1 MAQGKKSGV
10 SKAKGSKAEGN
21 KAKGNKAKGNKAKG
35 NKAKRS
41 TPSKTNAGLFNLES
55 HPATAAM
62 TARVAGCNKPPIL
75 WRKIGDSWME
85 CFLKSDCTYGNC
97 QEVDESQVPE
107 AIRNGAS

>member
-10 SKAKGSKAEGN
+10 SKAKIG
-21 KAKGNKAKGNKAKG
+21 KAKIGKAKIS
-35 NKAKRS
+35 KAKRS
-41 TPSKTNAGLFNLES
+41 TPSKTNAGLFNLDS

-62 TARVAGCNKPPIL
+62 TARVTGCNKPPIL

>member
-10 SKAKGSKAEGN
+10 SKAKIG
-21 KAKGNKAKGNKAKG
+21 KAKIGKAKIS
-35 NKAKRS
+35 KAKRS
-41 TPSKTNAGLFNLES
+41 TPSKTNAGLFNLDS

-62 TARVAGCNKPPIL
+62 TARVTGCNKPPIL

-107 AIRNGAS
+107 AIRNSAT

>member
-10 SKAKGSKAEGN
+10 SKAKGSKA
-21 KAKGNKAKGNKAKG
+21 KGNKAKGS
-35 NKAKRS
+35 KAKRSTAKGS
-41 TPSKTNAGLFNLES
+41 TPSKTNAGLFNLDS
-55 HPATAAM
+55 HPATTAM

-107 AIRNGAS
+107 AIRKGAT

>member
-10 SKAKGSKAEGN
+10 SKAKGN
-21 KAKGNKAKGNKAKG
+21 KAKGS
-35 NKAKRS
+35 KAKRSTAKGS
-41 TPSKTNAGLFNLES
+41 TPSKTNAGLFNLDS

-107 AIRNGAS
+107 AIRNSAT

>member
-10 SKAKGSKAEGN
+10 SKAKGS
-21 KAKGNKAKGNKAKG
+21 KAKG

-41 TPSKTNAGLFNLES
+41 TPSKTNAGLFNLDS
-55 HPATAAM
+55 HPATTAM
-62 TARVAGCNKPPIL
+62 TARMAGCNKPPIL

-107 AIRNGAS
+107 AIRKGAT

>member
-1 MAQGKKSGV
+1 MAQGKNSGV
-10 SKAKGSKAEGN
+10 S
-21 KAKGNKAKGNKAKG
+21 KAKGNKAKGS
-35 NKAKRS
+35 KAKRSTAKGS
-41 TPSKTNAGLFNLES
+41 TPSKTNAGLFNLDS

-107 AIRNGAS
+107 AIRKGAT

>member
-10 SKAKGSKAEGN
+10 SKAKIG
-21 KAKGNKAKGNKAKG
+21 KAKIS
-35 NKAKRS
+35 KAKRS
-41 TPSKTNAGLFNLES
+41 TPSKTNAGLFNLDS

-62 TARVAGCNKPPIL
+62 TARVTGCNKPPIL

-85 CFLKSDCTYGNC
+85 CFLKSDCC

-107 AIRNGAS
+107 AIRNARAESVQAPSFVLTRFLP

>member
-10 SKAKGSKAEGN
+10 SKAKIG
-21 KAKGNKAKGNKAKG
+21 KAKIS
-35 NKAKRS
+35 KAKRS
-41 TPSKTNAGLFNLES
+41 TPSKTNAGLFNLDS

-62 TARVAGCNKPPIL
+62 TARVTSCNKPPIL

-107 AIRNGAS
+107 AIRNSAT

>member
-10 SKAKGSKAEGN
+10 SKAKGN
-21 KAKGNKAKGNKAKG
+21 KAKGS
-35 NKAKRS
+35 KAKRSTAKGS
-41 TPSKTNAGLFNLES
+41 TPSKTNAGLFNLDS

-62 TARVAGCNKPPIL
+62 TARVTGCNKPPIL

-107 AIRNGAS
+107 AIRNSAT

>member
-10 SKAKGSKAEGN
+10 SKAKIG
-21 KAKGNKAKGNKAKG
+21 KAKIS
-35 NKAKRS
+35 KAKRS
-41 TPSKTNAGLFNLES
+41 TPSKTNAGLFNLDS

-62 TARVAGCNKPPIL
+62 TARVTGCNKPPIL

>member
-10 SKAKGSKAEGN
+10 SKAKGN
-21 KAKGNKAKGNKAKG
+21 KAKGS
-35 NKAKRS
+35 KAKRSTAKGS
-41 TPSKTNAGLFNLES
+41 TPSKTNAGLFNLDS

-107 AIRNGAS
+107 AIRKGAT

>member
-10 SKAKGSKAEGN
+10 SKAKGSKA
-21 KAKGNKAKGNKAKG
+21 KGNKAKGNE
-35 NKAKRS
+35 AKRS
-41 TPSKTNAGLFNLES
+41 TPSKTNAGLFNLDS

-62 TARVAGCNKPPIL
+62 TARVTGCNKPPIL

-107 AIRNGAS
+107 AIRKGAT

>member
-10 SKAKGSKAEGN
+10 SKAKIS
-21 KAKGNKAKGNKAKG
+21 KAKGNKAKG

-41 TPSKTNAGLFNLES
+41 TAKGSTAKRSTPSKTNAGLFSLDS

-62 TARVAGCNKPPIL
+62 TARVTGCNKPPIL
-75 WRKIGDSWME
+75 WRKIGNSWME

-107 AIRNGAS
+107 AIRSGAS

>member
-10 SKAKGSKAEGN
+10 SKAKIG
-21 KAKGNKAKGNKAKG
+21 KAKIS
-35 NKAKRS
+35 KAKRS
-41 TPSKTNAGLFNLES
+41 TPSKTNAGLFNLDS

-62 TARVAGCNKPPIL
+62 TARVTGCNKPPIL

-107 AIRNGAS
+107 AIRNSAT

>member
-10 SKAKGSKAEGN
+10 SKAKIG
-21 KAKGNKAKGNKAKG
+21 KAKIS
-35 NKAKRS
+35 KAKRS
-41 TPSKTNAGLFNLES
+41 TPSKTNAGLFNLDS

-62 TARVAGCNKPPIL
+62 TARWTGCNKPPIL